1 MRLEEL
7 EDAVASWP
15 WISVHSHRFGGR
27 VFRFANAEV
36 GHIHYGGV
44 WLMRLSYFRYALKA
58 APDPSG
64 LFAEACRELHLT
76 APFKD
81 LLEQFVPLTNKHE
94 LAS

>member
-1 MRLEEL
+1 MNRVCLL
-7 EDAVASWP
+7 RHPTFPGGISRSHAYAVRTGW
-15 WISVHSHRFGGR
+15 VTFR
-27 VFRFANAEV
+27 VRSESDLQHA
-36 GHIHYGGV
+36 V